1 MSNREEFEKYEFS
14 KKPEASKELMFQRFT
29 SDDLGIDEQGYVGK
43 YYNSFMQEKWEL
55 WQARVPEG
63 YKLVPCNPT
72 EEMWGGLAR
81 HLVKYMQ
88 SHDRYCPK
96 TLGKYINRFIGF
108 KNIPDWL
115 NKEIP
120 DWESDHAFATADLGV
135 FIYKAMIEAV
145 EK

>member
-1 MSNREEFEKYEFS
+1 ME
-14 KKPEASKELMFQRFT
+14 KEL
-29 SDDLGIDEQGYVGK
+29 
-43 YYNSFMQEKWEL
+43 EL
-55 WQARVPEG
+55 YIKANYAKLEGDTLVSVKDAFEAAWQARVPEG

-72 EEMWGGLAR
+72 EEMWGGLTR

>member
-63 YKLVPCNPT
+63 YVVVTKEPT
-72 EEMWGGLAR
+72 CEM
-81 HLVKYMQ
+81 V
-88 SHDRYCPK
+88 SE
-96 TLGKYINRFIGF
+96 GF
-108 KNIPDWL
+108 KEMCVVDMR
-115 NKEIP
+115 
-120 DWESDHAFATADLGV
+120 DFSDESAV
-135 FIYKAMIEAV
+135 NIYKAMLEAV